1 MVVDVVDVD
10 DVAGVV
16 ENVDVVVE
24 TLLAVD
30 EKTLFDFSLKILFN
44 LYA

>member
-30 EKTLFDFSLKILFN
+30 EKTLLDFSLKILFN